1 MKNYKK
7 PPRYEF
13 LKILFIETW
22 KTVFFNKMLPA
33 MLDNKLTWVG
43 GSLIFWGE
51 I

>member
-1 MKNYKK
+1 MKDDKK
-7 PPRYEF
+7 APRYEF
-13 LKILFIETW
+13 LEILFPGTW
-22 KTVFFNKMLPA
+22 KKVFSNKMSPA